1 MNHQTF
7 KTPRVRHGSSQV
19 TMVVPWGSSPLHTV
33 PSSST
38 GGKGTGATSM
48 MTWLSTP
55 PFEVKNMTL
64 VLWWLGMILIYIYIL
79 YIVSWIHG
87 RSCRGETRLYMQCA
101 KYIYMI
107 FVVNPL
113 KIYLKCWCWHRE
125 ISITLATLGHSL
137 KKKSNFQRFI
147 YHVKRW
153 LDPQN
158 PALWVPWILLCWTI
172 IEVPSWLHTFRNLSA
187 GYIVIHPQQYRGLVW

>member
-48 MTWLSTP
+48 MTWLWTP

-64 VLWWLGMILIYIYIL
+64 VLWWLGMILIYIYIY

-101 KYIYMI
+101 KYIYIYMI

-137 KKKSNFQRFI
+137 KKNPISSASYTMWKGDWIPKTQPFGFRGSSFVGPSSKCHPGFI
-147 YHVKRW
+147 
-153 LDPQN
+153 L
-158 PALWVPWILLCWTI
+158 
-172 IEVPSWLHTFRNLSA
+172 F
-187 GYIVIHPQQYRGLVW
+187 VIFLQVI

>member
-1 MNHQTF
+1 MARHRWRWWCPGAVHHCIQC
-7 KTPRVRHGSSQV
+7 RVRQRGARAPGLL
-19 TMVVPWGSSPLHTV
+19 PWWLDFGHLHLRW
-33 PSSST
+33 
-38 GGKGTGATSM
+38 K
-48 MTWLSTP
+48 TWLSYCGG
-55 PFEVKNMTL
+55 
-64 VLWWLGMILIYIYIL
+64 WAWYWYIYIYIISFHEFMDAAAAARHASTCSVPNI
-79 YIVSWIHG
+79 YIYI
-87 RSCRGETRLYMQCA
+87 
-101 KYIYMI
+101 YIYMI